1 MQTRVWTAATTVN
14 KDTVIISS
22 FAQQI
27 GGSPTGIRSDAGL
40 RGALGVKD
48 PQRHPEGWGV
58 LLTLLG

>member
-27 GGSPTGIRSDAGL
+27 AGSPTGIRSDAGL
-40 RGALGVKD
+40 RGAHGCKG
-48 PQRHPEGWGV
+48 PTEAP
-58 LLTLLG
+58 